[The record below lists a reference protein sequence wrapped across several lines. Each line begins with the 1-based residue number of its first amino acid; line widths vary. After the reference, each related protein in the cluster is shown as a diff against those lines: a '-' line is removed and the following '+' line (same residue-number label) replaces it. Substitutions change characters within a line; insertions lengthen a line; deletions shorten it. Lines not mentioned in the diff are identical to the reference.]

1 VSFIQNHDQIGN
13 RAFGD
18 RIHAIAPAEAVRAVA
33 AVYLLLPQTP
43 MLFMGEEWGTRRSF
57 PFFCDFPGE
66 LGELVREGRREEF
79 AGFPEFADPKQRQKI
94 PDPGSEQTFRSG
106 KLDWQELSQADHAQW
121 LNWYKSI
128 LQVRREQIMPLI
140 NQIGGHAAQYRVLG
154 RNAILTCWKVGGSQ
168 ELTLQANLSDGILEA
183 VLTEDGRTLW
193 NEGPILDDN
202 RMGPW
207 SLRWSLQEK

>member
-1 VSFIQNHDQIGN
+1 
-13 RAFGD
+13 
-18 RIHAIAPAEAVRAVA
+18 
-33 AVYLLLPQTP
+33 

-79 AGFPEFADPKQRQKI
+79 AGFPEFADPKQREKI

-140 NQIGGHAAQYRVLG
+140 NQIGGHAGQYRVLG

-168 ELTLQANLSDGILEA
+168 KLTLQANLSNGILEA
-183 VLTEDGRTLW
+183 VLKEDGRTLW
-193 NEGPILDDN
+193 TEGPIVDDN